1 MQDKSAIFEVLTMD
15 LLTAFLIFLASV
27 ITCLTLGQ
35 TLIYALLIGLCCFLT
50 VGKKRGFTWSDLGT
64 MVLTGGKT
72 SFPVVRVLI
81 LIGCLTS
88 LWRADGTIAFFVYYG
103 IRLITPHLFILIAFL
118 LTAVLSFGIGTSFG
132 VTGTA
137 GVVLMILARSG
148 GVNEAI
154 TAGAIMSGAYFGER
168 CSPASS
174 SALLAVSLSGADGGK
189 NMRMMIKTS
198 IIPLLLV
205 IGIYGVLSWT
215 HPILSVDSRILDA
228 MTAEFTLSWLTL
240 TPAAVLL
247 AMALSGV
254 KVFYAVAASGACAF
268 LLAVFLQGAPVW
280 DAALWTI
287 FGYRPE
293 SEELAAIFSGGGML
307 SMKTVIALVVL
318 SSAYSGIFRGTGM
331 LEGIQKKAAHLAE
344 RLGLFAA
351 QLMIS
356 ICAGC
361 IFCNQTIGIIMAE
374 QMLGSLYDD
383 VQEKA
388 ADVCNSI
395 ILIAALVPWSVASTG
410 PLTMLGAGPEALPY
424 SLLLYLVPLTYLLT
438 KGLWFPKER
447 RNKKIIVGDL

>member
-1 MQDKSAIFEVLTMD
+1 MD
-15 LLTAFLIFLASV
+15 LLIAFLIFLTGV
-27 ITCLTLGQ
+27 IACLILGQ
-35 TLIYALLIGLCCFLT
+35 TLIYALLLGLCCFLA
-50 VGKKRGFTWSDLGT
+50 VGKKRGFTWPELGS
-64 MVLTGGKT
+64 MVWTGGKT

-81 LIGCLTS
+81 FIGCLTS
-88 LWRADGTIAFFVYYG
+88 LWRADGTIAFFVYHG
-103 IRLITPHLFILIAFL
+103 IRLITPHLFILIAFF

-148 GVNEAI
+148 GVSEVI
-154 TAGAIMSGAYFGER
+154 TAGAVMSGAYFGER

-189 NMRMMIKTS
+189 NLRMMLKTS
-198 IIPLLLV
+198 MIPLLLT
-205 IGIYGVLSWT
+205 IGIYGILSWS
-215 HPILSVDSRILDA
+215 HPILSMDSRILDA
-228 MTAEFTLSWLTL
+228 MTGEFTLSWLAL
-240 TPAAVLL
+240 VPAAILL
-247 AMALSGV
+247 VMALSGM

-280 DAALWTI
+280 DAVQWTI

-318 SSAYSGIFRGTGM
+318 SSAYSGIFRETGM
-331 LEGIQKKAAHLAE
+331 LRGVQKRAAQLGE

-351 QLMIS
+351 QIVLS

-361 IFCNQTIGIIMAE
+361 VFCNQTIGIIMAE
-374 QMLGSLYDD
+374 QMLGQLYDD

-410 PLTMLGAGPEALPY
+410 PLTMLGMGPEALPY

-438 KGLWFPKER
+438 KRLWFPK
-447 RNKKIIVGDL
+447 KKKVWEKGKQEIPL